1 MGKVKNKP
9 KKNGK
14 PKAQSLPEVLTLA
27 EAAAWLR
34 VSEEVLHEAAVMG
47 TVPGRMIN
55 VFWVFSREA
64 LLEWIN
70 KPKGKVQNGE
80 LREKGTQFNAASF
93 IRPGY
98 SETEAEKQSLLSVIG
113 CMADDETL
121 EPMVEEIYRERARD
135 LVGDRL

>member
-34 VSEEVLHEAAVMG
+34 VSEEVLHEAATMG
-47 TVPGRMIN
+47 AVPGRMIN

-80 LREKGTQFNAASF
+80 LREKGVKFKSLLDPVNTDLGNEAFRNLIGAEDMDEDF
-93 IRPGY
+93 IEILGRIR
-98 SETEAEKQSLLSVIG
+98 TEANR
-113 CMADDETL
+113 ETVG
-121 EPMVEEIYRERARD
+121 VE
-135 LVGDRL
+135 